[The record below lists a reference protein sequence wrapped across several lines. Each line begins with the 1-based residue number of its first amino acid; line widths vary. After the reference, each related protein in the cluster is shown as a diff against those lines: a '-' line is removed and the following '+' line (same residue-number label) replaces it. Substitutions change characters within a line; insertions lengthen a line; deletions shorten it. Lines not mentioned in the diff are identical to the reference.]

1 MKHLVVVSGWRLTC
15 NNELFQEGLISGE
28 RVNKTRFF
36 GGSNVSFQ
44 EFGHLPGDAAVQE
57 ADQIEMIKKGDE
69 SSTF

>member
-1 MKHLVVVSGWRLTC
+1 MNYFRKGSSPEKGSIK
-15 NNELFQEGLISGE
+15 QD
-28 RVNKTRFF
+28 FF

-69 SSTF
+69 ISTF

>member
-1 MKHLVVVSGWRLTC
+1 MNYFRKGSSPEKGSIK
-15 NNELFQEGLISGE
+15 QD
-28 RVNKTRFF
+28 FF